1 MAMSETVYRN
11 WRDLIKP
18 RRVDIDPTTL
28 AETYGKFV
36 AKPLERGFGIT
47 LGNALRRILLS
58 SIQGTAVTG
67 IKIDGILHEFSPVR
81 GALEDVGDIIL
92 NLKGLRL
99 KMDTPDTKILRLRA
113 TGPGDVFASQI
124 DTGGAVQ
131 ILNPDHRICTLED
144 RAEIS
149 MEIRVKMGRGYISAE
164 SYEKEEKEVGFIPVD
179 SFFSPVKR
187 VTYFVTNAR
196 VGQRTDYDRLTME
209 VLTDGSVKPQDA
221 LAYAAKILKD
231 QISIF
236 INFNEADEPEVVE
249 ERNEIAPR
257 FNENLNRRVDELELS
272 VRSANCLANANIR
285 YIGELVQK
293 TEAEILRTK
302 NFGRKS
308 LNEIKE
314 ILAEMGLSLGMKLDG
329 WVHPDQIAAMAQP
342 KDEDESK
349 DFQTSASDFDT
360 GDEESNESDET
371 EEV

>member
-1 MAMSETVYRN
+1 MALAEVVYRN

-28 AETYGKFV
+28 ADTYGKFV

-47 LGNALRRILLS
+47 LGNGLRRILLS
-58 SIQGTAVTG
+58 SIQGAAVTG
-67 IKIDGILHEFSPVR
+67 IKIDGILHEFSAVR
-81 GALEDVGDIIL
+81 GAIEDVGDIIL

-99 KMDTPDTKILRLRA
+99 KMDTPDTKIFRLKA
-113 TGPGDVFASQI
+113 SGPGPVLASQI
-124 DTGGAVQ
+124 DTGGMGT
-131 ILNPDHRICTLED
+131 ILNPDHKICTLGD

-149 MEIRVKMGRGYISAE
+149 MELQVRMGRGYLSAE
-164 SYEKEEKEVGFIPVD
+164 NQPETGDVGFIPVD
-179 SFFSPVKR
+179 AFFSPVKR

-209 VLTDGSVKPQDA
+209 IVTDGSVKPQDS

-236 INFNEADEPEVVE
+236 INFNEADEPEAVS
-249 ERNEIAPR
+249 ERSDISPR

-314 ILAEMGLSLGMKLDG
+314 ILAEMGLSLGMKLEG

-342 KDEDESK
+342 KDEEETEE
-349 DFQTSASDFDT
+349 FGASASDFET
-360 GDEESNESDET
+360 GTDDDDSNE
-371 EEV
+371 V